1 MHGLHSFTKFCG
13 RNMPTKNSFSEETH
27 PWNLHIPRRADKLLI
42 GTFPTEEK
50 NRKQPFFY
58 CSPTNRLWE
67 VFSNIAAIPI
77 GTLSES
83 TAIKERENVLN
94 KLKLGLTDMGKVI
107 LRQRKSSNDHS
118 LFPIEFMDIIK
129 ILHEYPSINTI
140 IVSGHLQGNSSL
152 SWFCTYCSL
161 NSIPVNTGELKKKKS
176 TKIFIAGREM
186 FLVPTYSTSR
196 LSRVKTEKLID
207 AYSQILK

>member
-1 MHGLHSFTKFCG
+1 MQSSVT
-13 RNMPTKNSFSEETH
+13 RNAYTQEIH
-27 PWNLHIPRRADKLLI
+27 PWNFFIPDGANKLLL

-67 VFSNIAAIPI
+67 VFANIAAIPI

-83 TAIKERENVLN
+83 TALKERESVLH

-118 LFPIEFMDIIK
+118 LFPIEFMDITK
-129 ILHEYPSINTI
+129 ILNEYPSIDTI

-161 NSIPVNTGELKKKKS
+161 NNIAVNTGELKKKKS

-186 FLVPTYSTSR
+186 FLVLTYSTSR
-196 LSRVKTEKLID
+196 LSRVKTEKLINP
-207 AYSQILK
+207 YSQILN